1 METAVRQWE
10 KWAGSYPLRSRAGFD
25 ILAAK
30 GKGEARSPG
39 KYMKEKKWNQ
49 YVAWG
54 ITAFAVIAA
63 SAGVI
68 FLLINLEAVSAAL
81 SMVIGIL
88 KPVIYGTV
96 MAYLLSPIYNKVSA
110 FTFRRLCKQ
119 CRKPAAAK
127 RWAKAAATLVS
138 VVVLCA
144 VAVGLVAMMLPELYR
159 SIMNVVNSLP
169 ENISRFSAW
178 MNQELSGQSD
188 YQQAL
193 LLLYQNATS
202 FFEDF
207 LNNTVRPNL
216 SRIIS
221 QAYSGVAS
229 VLMWFYDIAIG
240 LIVMIYLLNI
250 KEVLLPQFK
259 KLIYALLPTDWA
271 ERTVKELRYIHEVFG
286 GFIIGKIVD
295 SLIIGLMCFTILSFL
310 NMVGILHMPYVLLVS
325 VIVGVTNVI
334 PFFGP
339 FIGAI
344 PSTILIM
351 LSSPLQGLYFL
362 VFVFLLQQFD
372 GNFLG
377 PKILGDRTGIS
388 SFWVLFSILLF
399 GGLFGFA
406 GMIIAVPTWAVFMN
420 LLSKISARLLHKKG
434 LPGELSYYGA
444 KKKDEI

>member
-1 METAVRQWE
+1 MGAMAQDSALLQHYDLIQVPDGGDALGHDNGGGIPMVLPDGLSDRGIGLIVQGRGGVVQNQNLRLHSQ
-10 KWAGSYPLRSRAGFD
+10 GSG
-25 ILAAK
+25 
-30 GKGEARSPG
+30 
-39 KYMKEKKWNQ
+39 N
-49 YVAWG
+49 
-54 ITAFAVIAA
+54 
-63 SAGVI
+63 
-68 FLLINLEAVSAAL
+68 
-81 SMVIGIL
+81 
-88 KPVIYGTV
+88 
-96 MAYLLSPIYNKVSA
+96 
-110 FTFRRLCKQ
+110 
-119 CRKPAAAK
+119 
-127 RWAKAAATLVS
+127 
-138 VVVLCA
+138 
-144 VAVGLVAMMLPELYR
+144 
-159 SIMNVVNSLP
+159 
-169 ENISRFSAW
+169 
-178 MNQELSGQSD
+178 
-188 YQQAL
+188 QQAL

-420 LLSKISARLLHKKG
+420 LLSKISALLLHKKG